1 MEKFSVLIP
10 VSNKETVENL
20 KRCLDSVF
28 NQTLKPNEVV
38 LVKDGTLRNELN
50 DLLKNYKLKIIEL
63 KRHRGIGYA
72 LNVGV
77 KSCKY
82 NLIAR
87 MDSDDISMPNRFE
100 LQVNKFKENKNLKIL
115 GGQILEFEEN
125 RIKKIRKVPTTY
137 EGIKKYSRKRSPF
150 NHMSVMYRKDTI
162 LELGNYTNRPH
173 LEDYYLWIEA
183 LRRNYYVENL
193 KEIII
198 LANNNS
204 TTMKN
209 RGGLK
214 YIPPMFELQKH
225 LLQLKYINIFEFTK
239 NMIIRIFVALVP
251 TKVRTLI
258 YSTFLRE
265 KYTNTPLTIDDIYEK

>member
-10 VSNKETVENL
+10 VSNKESVENL

-38 LVKDGTLRNELN
+38 LVKDGALRKELNEL
-50 DLLKNYKLKIIEL
+50 LENYKLKIIEL
-63 KRHRGIGYA
+63 KKHHGIGYA
-72 LNVGV
+72 LNIGI

-100 LQVNKFKENKNLKIL
+100 LQVKRFEENDRLQIL
-115 GGQILEFEEN
+115 GGQILEFEDN
-125 RIKKIRKVPTTY
+125 RIKKVRKVPT
-137 EGIKKYSRKRSPF
+137 EFEKIKKYSKKRSPF

-162 LELGNYTNRPH
+162 LDIGNYTNRPH

-183 LRRNYYVENL
+183 LNRDCYVENL
-193 KEIII
+193 NEIII

-209 RGGLK
+209 RGGFK
-214 YIPPMFELQKH
+214 YIPPMFDLQKH
-225 LLQLKYINIFEFTK
+225 LLQIKYINFFEFSK
-239 NMIIRIFVALVP
+239 NMICPCQFFLEKHSG
-251 TKVRTLI
+251 TI
-258 YSTFLRE
+258 YSIR
-265 KYTNTPLTIDDIYEK
+265 